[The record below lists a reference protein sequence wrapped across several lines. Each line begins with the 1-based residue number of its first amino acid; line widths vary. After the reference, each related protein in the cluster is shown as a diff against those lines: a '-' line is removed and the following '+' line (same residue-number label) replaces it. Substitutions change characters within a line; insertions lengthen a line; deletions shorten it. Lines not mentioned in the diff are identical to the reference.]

1 MLGIDGTV
9 TGHRIAPVRSSSAV
23 LVSSQNQNRDWLYSQ
38 QQTVSA
44 EGYSGQAF
52 NTHVPHTVRAKETK
66 GCTDCHVSRA
76 GDNNAIMAQLLLQG
90 TNFVN
95 FLGRYIYVGEGH
107 EGFEAL
113 QPRSVTNRRRYMVA
127 TCTRLRSRQLRGTHQ
142 ESRRAEG
149 SLRERGREHHLS
161 PAPR

>member
-23 LVSSQNQNRDWLYSQ
+23 LVSSQNQNRDWLYSSSRRFLRKV
-38 QQTVSA
+38 TPDRPS
-44 EGYSGQAF
+44 
-52 NTHVPHTVRAKETK
+52 TPTCPHGARQGDE

-95 FLGRYIYVGEGH
+95 FLWTVHLRRRGH
-107 EGFEAL
+107 EGFEAVC
-113 QPRSVTNRRRYMVA
+113 SHGA
-127 TCTRLRSRQLRGTHQ
+127 
-142 ESRRAEG
+142 
-149 SLRERGREHHLS
+149 
-161 PAPR
+161 